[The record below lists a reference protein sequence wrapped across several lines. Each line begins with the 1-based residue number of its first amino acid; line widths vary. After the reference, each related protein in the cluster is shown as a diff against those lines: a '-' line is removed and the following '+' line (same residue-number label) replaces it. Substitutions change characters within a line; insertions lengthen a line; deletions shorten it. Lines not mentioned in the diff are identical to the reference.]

1 MKTALYMRVSTLE
14 QAQEGYSLLSQK
26 RKLIAYCEAMGWTVS
41 NIYADEGISGASI
54 SKRPSC
60 SQMLV
65 DIKKG
70 MYENVLIVKVD
81 RLCRNT
87 KELLEIVEIL
97 QNYNVRLNAVDE
109 KIDYTTY
116 VGKMVLTML
125 GSFAEFERNR
135 ITQRFKEGRTQKVLQ
150 GIKSKTSTPLFGY
163 NYENAYYSINYSEAK
178 IVKKVFELALNNVS
192 FHEIARIIGAD
203 PNYNTNNMVWSPDK
217 VRRILR
223 NPTYKGCTYN
233 GYFRHDHTVNYDALI
248 VKAVNVEQIISEE
261 DWDTINAIL
270 KTRQNTRTRKFSL
283 NDFTFGDVAY
293 CGVCGKKM
301 YAKNS
306 KDRGNKRRYYYRC
319 TNKGKNF
326 NLDGAYQFCSVC
338 CVENST
344 AEKLFLQYFEDVI
357 IAPKKPDETVEDNNK
372 KIIEI
377 EKELKLLDYKK
388 LSLSKKFIEDLI
400 TPDIYFSLNA
410 EYNDQCKSLQNE
422 LELLKNE
429 KSATVQDHDTLLN
442 LKVPLR
448 DLWAVMSKEEK
459 RKFIT
464 VHFEKVYITKNGI
477 TNVEFRKT
485 S

>member
-14 QAQEGYSLLSQK
+14 QVQEGFSLQSQK

-60 SQMLV
+60 SQMLA
-65 DIKKG
+65 DIKNG
-70 MYENVLIVKVD
+70 MFENVLIVKVD

-97 QNYNVRLNAVDE
+97 QKYNVRLNAVDE
-109 KIDYTTY
+109 KIDYTTD

-150 GIKSKTSTPLFGY
+150 GIKSKTSSPLFGY
-163 NYENAYYSINYSEAK
+163 NYENSHYIINHSEAK

-192 FHEIARIIGAD
+192 FHEIARRISAD
-203 PNYNTNNMVWSPDK
+203 PNYNTKNIVWNPDK

-233 GYFRHDHTVNYDALI
+233 GYFCHDNTVNYDALI
-248 VKAVNVEQIISEE
+248 VKAVNVEQIISDE
-261 DWDTINAIL
+261 DWNNINAIL
-270 KTRQNTRTRKFSL
+270 KSRQGSHTRKFSL

-306 KDRGNKRRYYYRC
+306 KERGDKRRYYYRC
-319 TNKGKNF
+319 NNKGKNF
-326 NLDGAYQFCSVC
+326 NLNGSFNPCPVC
-338 CVENST
+338 CIENSK

-357 IAPKKPDETVEDNNK
+357 IAPKKPVEIVEDDSK

-388 LSLSKKFIEDLI
+388 MSLSKKFIDDLI

-410 EYNDQCKSLQNE
+410 EFNEQSKSLQDE
-422 LELLKNE
+422 LELLKNK